1 MEAAM
6 ENIPEAYGRVN
17 MLYVDISVNSVPIKC
32 FVDSGAQMTIM
43 TLKCV
48 EQCKLRHLLDTRF
61 SGEARGVGSAKIL
74 GKIHIAQMELGVK
87 TFYPVSITVLEKGDV
102 DFLLGLDM
110 LRRHRAVI
118 NLQENTLT
126 LEGSAPI
133 SFLSESEIPKTT
145 TADASSSDLK
155 SSNASSSSGVGDNTI
170 PSNNSNTQTA
180 VVNQDSDKI
189 AYLSGLGFTIEE
201 ASAALVQANNDVEL
215 AASLLF
221 ESRG

>member
-1 MEAAM
+1 MEAAI

-17 MLYVDISVNSVPIKC
+17 MLYVDICVNSVPIKC

-61 SGEARGVGSAKIL
+61 NGEARGVGSAKIL
-74 GKIHIAQMELGVK
+74 GKIHIAQMELGIK
-87 TFYPVSITVLEKGDV
+87 TFYPVSITVLESGDV

-110 LRRHRAVI
+110 LKRHCAII
-118 NLQENTLT
+118 NLKANTLT
-126 LEGSAPI
+126 FEGSEPI
-133 SFLSESEIPKTT
+133 SFLSESDIPKSN
-145 TADASSSDLK
+145 AHSN
-155 SSNASSSSGVGDNTI
+155 SSNTNSTSSSSS
-170 PSNNSNTQTA
+170 SNNNNTTI
-180 VVNQDSDKI
+180 DIDGDKI
-189 AYLSGLGFTIEE
+189 AYLTALGFSTDE
-201 ASAALVQANNDVEL
+201 ARAALAQTNNNVDM